1 MEREIEDSALSR
13 YKKRMFI
20 LVVVLALLSQLV
32 FWEFIRHHPTGVLA
46 YLLAVLPALPF
57 IGIMATYALYIAEL
71 RDELVRTVVKTSL
84 LWSIV
89 ATLSATT
96 LWGFLEL
103 LANAP
108 HLQPLLVLPIFGIFL
123 GIATALVNR
132 RYE

>member
-1 MEREIEDSALSR
+1 M
-13 YKKRMFI
+13 
-20 LVVVLALLSQLV
+20 
-32 FWEFIRHHPTGVLA
+32 
-46 YLLAVLPALPF
+46 LPALSF
-57 IGIMATYALYIAEL
+57 IGIMVTYGSYIAEL
-71 RDELVRTVVKTSL
+71 KDEFVRTVVKTSL

-89 ATLSATT
+89 ATLSVTT

-123 GIATALVNR
+123 GITTALVNR

>member
-1 MEREIEDSALSR
+1 MLAL
-13 YKKRMFI
+13 M
-20 LVVVLALLSQLV
+20 VVLALVSQLV
-32 FWEFIRHHPTGVLA
+32 FWEYIHNHPTGVLA
-46 YLLAVLPALPF
+46 YMLAVLPALSF
-57 IGIMATYALYIAEL
+57 IGIMVTYGLYIAEL
-71 RDELVRTVVKTSL
+71 KDEFVRTVVKTSL

-89 ATLSATT
+89 ATLSVTT

-123 GIATALVNR
+123 GITTALVNR